1 MVNLTIDGRA
11 VSVAE
16 GTSILDAAAT
26 VGIKIPTLCYLKDLN
41 EIGACR
47 VCVVEIEGIDQ
58 LVAACNNTVLE
69 GMVVRTNSPKVRVA
83 RRMNME
89 LLLATHDSEC
99 TSCVRSGNCT
109 LQSLAA
115 DLGITELPYEKRL
128 MHDPWDKS
136 FPLIRNNDKCVN
148 CLRCIQVCEK
158 IQGLGVWDL
167 ANRATH
173 TSVNVRGGMT
183 IQESDCTLC
192 GQCITHCP
200 TGALRERD
208 DTQKVFDALAD
219 PEKVVVVQ
227 IAPAVRAAWGE
238 SLGLPREEATVGRLV
253 AALRQMGVDYVF
265 DTDFSADLTIMEEG
279 TELLHKLAHRA
290 EDPADEKNAF
300 PMFTSCCPGWVR
312 YVKAVRPELT
322 DQLSTAK
329 SPGQMFGAVTKSYFA
344 ELKGIDPHKIFC
356 VEIMPCTAKKHEVAI
371 PVMNDACG
379 DPDVDVSLTTREVD
393 RMIRAEHIDATTLP
407 EEEFDQPLGTATGA
421 GVIFGA
427 TGGVME
433 AALRTA
439 YHVVTGETPRPDA
452 FSEVRGLDGWKEAT
466 FDLAGTPVRV
476 AVVHG
481 LANTAFLLDAIAEGA
496 VEYDF
501 VEVMACPGGCAGGG
515 GQPIHDGEELAGVR
529 GDVLWGLDRRAK
541 LRNSYENP
549 AIQAIYKDFLGEPN
563 SELAEELLHTDHHAW
578 SMH

>member
-16 GTSILDAAAT
+16 GTSILDAAAQ
-26 VGIKIPTLCYLKDLN
+26 VGIKIPTLCYLRELN

-47 VCVVEIEGIDQ
+47 ICVVEIEGIDQ

-109 LQSLAA
+109 LQTLAN
-115 DLGITELPYEKRL
+115 DLGISELPYEKRL

-173 TSVNVRGGMT
+173 TSVNVRGGGS
-183 IQESDCTLC
+183 IAESDCTLC

-208 DTQKVFDALAD
+208 DTGRVFDALAD
-219 PEKVVVVQ
+219 PDKVVVVQ

-238 SLGLPREEATVGRLV
+238 SLGLARGEATVGRLV

-279 TELLHKLAHRA
+279 SELLHKLAHR
-290 EDPADEKNAF
+290 DENTF

-312 YVKAVRPELT
+312 YVKAVRPEFT
-322 DQLSTAK
+322 AQLSTSK

-344 ELKGIDPHKIFC
+344 ELKGIDPHNIFC
-356 VEIMPCTAKKHEVAI
+356 VEIMPCTAKKAEVAI
-371 PVMNDACG
+371 PTMVDACG
-379 DPDVDVSLTTREVD
+379 DPDVDVSITTREVD

-407 EEEFDQPLGTATGA
+407 EEDFDDPLGTATGA

-452 FSEVRGLDGWKEAT
+452 FSAVRGLEGWKEAT

-476 AVVHG
+476 AVVSG
-481 LANTAFLLDAIAEGA
+481 LANAGKLLDALAAGE
-496 VEYDF
+496 VSYDF
-501 VEVMACPGGCAGGG
+501 VEVMACPGGCSGGG
-515 GQPIHDGEELAGVR
+515 GQPIHDGV
-529 GDVLWGLDRRAK
+529 
-541 LRNSYENP
+541 
-549 AIQAIYKDFLGEPN
+549 
-563 SELAEELLHTDHHAW
+563 ELAEKRGSVLWNIDKAAPSRFSHENPEVHELYREFMKKPLSDVSHHLLHTDHQAW
-578 SMH
+578 KMPGQK

>member
-83 RRMNME
+83 RRMNLE

-99 TSCVRSGNCT
+99 TSCVRSGNCS

-115 DLGITELPYEKRL
+115 DLGVSELPYEKRL
-128 MHDPWDKS
+128 MHDPWDKG
-136 FPLIRNNDKCVN
+136 FPLIRNNDKCIN

-208 DTQKVFDALAD
+208 DIQKVFDALAD

-279 TELLHKLAHRA
+279 TELLHKLAHR
-290 EDPADEKNAF
+290 EENTF

-344 ELKGIDPHKIFC
+344 EL
-356 VEIMPCTAKKHEVAI
+356 
-371 PVMNDACG
+371 
-379 DPDVDVSLTTREVD
+379 
-393 RMIRAEHIDATTLP
+393 
-407 EEEFDQPLGTATGA
+407 
-421 GVIFGA
+421 
-427 TGGVME
+427 
-433 AALRTA
+433 
-439 YHVVTGETPRPDA
+439 
-452 FSEVRGLDGWKEAT
+452 
-466 FDLAGTPVRV
+466 
-476 AVVHG
+476 
-481 LANTAFLLDAIAEGA
+481 
-496 VEYDF
+496 
-501 VEVMACPGGCAGGG
+501 
-515 GQPIHDGEELAGVR
+515 
-529 GDVLWGLDRRAK
+529 
-541 LRNSYENP
+541 
-549 AIQAIYKDFLGEPN
+549 
-563 SELAEELLHTDHHAW
+563 
-578 SMH
+578 